1 MRIALKHDIAIPA
14 AKAFAMATDF
24 AELER
29 AARRKG
35 VQVIRKDKL
44 VGPGPG
50 MSWDI
55 AFRFRGRERRVES
68 TLTSIDLPR
77 QAVFTGMSQH
87 LAIGLVFSVIALS
100 RDRSRL
106 MLDLDL
112 RPRTL
117 RARFMIQS
125 ARLARGR
132 IERTLRT
139 RFEGFADGL
148 VKRAG

>member
-1 MRIALKHDIAIPA
+1 MRIALKHDIAVPVGT
-14 AKAFAMATDF
+14 AFALATDF

-35 VQVIRKDKL
+35 VQVVRKDRL
-44 VGPGPG
+44 ATPGAG
-50 MSWDI
+50 MAWDI
-55 AFRFRGRERRVES
+55 AFRFRKRERQVES
-68 TLTSIDLPR
+68 TLTSLDPPR
-77 QAVFTGMSQH
+77 QAVFTGKSQH
-87 LAIGLVFSVIALS
+87 LAIGLVFSVVALS

-117 RARFMIQS
+117 RARVMLQS

-132 IERTLRT
+132 IERTLRA
-139 RFEGFADGL
+139 RFEAFADGL
-148 VKRAG
+148 AKRAR